1 MTKHS
6 TSIFS
11 RLAKISIASLLIFT
25 ASTNAQQV
33 NRFRTT
39 TLNAGMHVIQAEVAM
54 SDAERQQGLMFREK
68 MASNEGMIF
77 IFPKPNG
84 ICMWM
89 KNTLLPLSVAFI
101 DDAGVIVN
109 IEDMK
114 PHTTESHCANK
125 DVRFALEMNAGW
137 FRQKGLKAGSRI
149 DGLPPVR

>member
-1 MTKHS
+1 MTKFHPS
-6 TSIFS
+6 FFY
-11 RLAKISIASLLIFT
+11 RLAKLSIASLIIFT
-25 ASTNAQQV
+25 AATNAQQV

-77 IFPKPNG
+77 IFPQPNG
-84 ICMWM
+84 ACMWM

-101 DDAGVIVN
+101 DDAGLIVN
-109 IEDMK
+109 IEEMK
-114 PHTTESHCANK
+114 PHSTESHCAKK